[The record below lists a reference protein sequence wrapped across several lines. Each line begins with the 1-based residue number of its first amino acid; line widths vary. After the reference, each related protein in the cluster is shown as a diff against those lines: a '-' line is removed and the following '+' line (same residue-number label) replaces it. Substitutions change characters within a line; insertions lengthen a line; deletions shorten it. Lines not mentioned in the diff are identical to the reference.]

1 MFDWIYELATHWG
14 VVFGAV
20 ALPFLISAAALTL
33 TQYRQHRRERG
44 ALLPASAGDWL
55 SKQVKRYAPSV
66 EVQLHSQ
73 EGLDAYFPGVDA
85 IGLSQRTWNGR
96 HIEQWTIAAH
106 ELGHAVNIGR
116 SPEMASLLPIAR
128 LATDAA
134 WRGFAAAFLVGA
146 LFGSSWVLGIAWT
159 FALCAVLAGA
169 VVLADEASA
178 SIKAMEILREERAVP
193 ADELGRAFADMRDAF
208 SLYAAIWV
216 GQVLVLIWWPVLQ
229 STAVIGTGVEMTQ
242 DWSIPALWLF
252 FVLMPFFLLRAAH
265 VVTQIWSPEPVGS
278 EFRLFTVMQREA
290 QWEFFTG
297 FFILVIV
304 AGLYDHASGPVFVL
318 SVTLAAM
325 TAIGPLSAVGRALVL
340 FPILLT
346 LRKYTQREQADDEA
360 LFPETRPEGA
370 APALMALYNNPPWY
384 LRLSWVTN
392 LAYLPLVIVLVAQ
405 IAF

>member
-1 MFDWIYELATHWG
+1 MFDLIYEAITHWG
-14 VVFGAV
+14 LIFGAV
-20 ALPFLISAAALTL
+20 ALPFLLSAAALTF
-33 TQYRQHRRERG
+33 TQYRQHRRPRG
-44 ALLPASAGDWL
+44 ALLPSPAGEWVAA
-55 SKQVKRYAPSV
+55 QVARHTPHV

-96 HIEQWTIAAH
+96 YIEQWTIAAH
-106 ELGHAVNIGR
+106 ELGHAINIGR
-116 SPEMASLLPIAR
+116 SPELGWVLPGTR
-128 LATDAA
+128 LASDAA

-146 LFGSSWVLGIAWT
+146 FFGSTWVLGIAWM
-159 FALCAVLAGA
+159 FALGAVLSGA
-169 VVLADEASA
+169 IMLADEASA
-178 SIKAMEILREERAVP
+178 SLKAMEILRGDRAVP
-193 ADELGRAFADMRDAF
+193 AGELGRAMANMRDAF
-208 SLYAAIWV
+208 ALYAAIWV
-216 GQVLVLIWWPVLQ
+216 GQVLVLIGWPILQ
-229 STAVIGTGVEMTQ
+229 SAASHGTGVQPTT

-265 VVTQIWSPEPVGS
+265 VISQIWRPEPVGS
-278 EFRLFTVMQREA
+278 EFRMFTVMQREA

-297 FFILVIV
+297 FFVLMVV

-325 TAIGPLSAVGRALVL
+325 TAIGPLAAVGRALVL

-346 LRKYTQREQADDEA
+346 LRRYTHRKQADDEA

-392 LAYLPLVIVLVAQ
+392 LAFLPLVIVLVAQ
-405 IAF
+405 LAF